1 LLINIK
7 WLFCR
12 ELWEKTMEIKKHYK
26 LYKDGKNWCAMALA
40 VAAVSAGLVLGN
52 TNVKADTP
60 ADNVP
65 VVKTTNPTTGDAN
78 AELASQEKA
87 AQAKDNGN
95 YGYLDAAQV
104 VNNNDLHVS
113 GWQATNQA
121 AGKDNRYL
129 VAYDSTTNTE
139 LGRASVTENVARPD
153 VAKAYPDVV
162 NAKDSGYQATMNN
175 LDWSKVKSV
184 DDQIH
189 IVSRYS
195 DAANGEGNHVDN
207 WSQPINLDKGNY
219 AYLDNFGVKDNQ
231 LQVSGW
237 NATNKALG
245 KANHYVILY
254 DRTAGHE
261 ITRVK
266 VEPAVRPDVAKAYSQ
281 VINAKDS
288 GFNTAFSLAGIDLNH
303 ELQIISRYSDAAN
316 GEGNYV
322 SYWYAP
328 KKFAPAN
335 TSNQGS
341 LDSFNLSNGQLIVSG
356 WHATDYS
363 QVENNHYL
371 ILFDNTNKTQVKSIK
386 VTNVARPDVAKAYPT
401 VATAGQSGFN
411 ANFGT
416 VNLTPGHS
424 YSLVSRYS
432 TLDGGNGD
440 NGQSKT
446 TDYWFNPV
454 TLDQQAS
461 YIDSFTK
468 TDNGYNVKGWMVS
481 DQSINKPNAYLILLN
496 DGSEIDRVHVD
507 LTARPDVAKVYPS
520 IYNSQKSGFD
530 VNFKVDPAKANGT
543 LKVIMRF
550 AGDDAN
556 KDFSDQ
562 YSQDYPTNAGNFD
575 NIHVTA
581 SQVTL
586 SGWHASS
593 QAANKPYEWLIVLD
607 NNGQELYR
615 QEITDK
621 GLGRDDVQNVYPYI
635 EGANKSGFQ
644 VTMNIP
650 TKMQGHLVRF
660 IHRLTDD
667 KNGNG
672 NFIDLSSNPVLVNLQ
687 YNLNENG
694 INRYILNNH
703 INHATITVNHVI
715 PADTTDVYSE
725 TEDGKP
731 NMVVVH
737 ETANPND
744 SIWGEINYEKAHY
757 NNAFVHAFVDGD
769 QIIEIS
775 PTDHEAWGAAYP
787 ANGRAVQFEQV
798 EVYGANNFAREL
810 VNAAYYTAYKMNE
823 YGMVPSLAQA
833 NGTGTLWSHHNVT
846 QYIANGKTDHTDPDG
861 YWANRASRYF
871 GTSYTMKDFFEL
883 VKYEYSHL

>member
-1 LLINIK
+1 
-7 WLFCR
+7 
-12 ELWEKTMEIKKHYK
+12 MEIKKRYK

-60 ADNVP
+60 TDNVP
-65 VVKTTNPTTGDAN
+65 VVKTTKPTTDDAN
-78 AELASQEKA
+78 TELASQEKA

-104 VNNNDLHVS
+104 VNNNDLHIS

-139 LGRASVTENVARPD
+139 LGRTSVTENVARPD

-162 NAKDSGYQATMNN
+162 NAKDSGYQTIMNN
-175 LDWSKVKSV
+175 LDWNKVKSV
-184 DDQIH
+184 DDQIQ

-195 DAANGEGNHVDN
+195 DAANGEGNRVDN

-266 VEPAVRPDVAKAYSQ
+266 VEPTVRPDVAKAYSQ

-288 GFNTAFSLAGIDLNH
+288 GFNTAFSLASIDLNH

-386 VTNVARPDVAKAYPT
+386 VTNVARLDVAKAYPT

-416 VNLTPGHS
+416 VNLISGHS

-446 TDYWFNPV
+446 TDYWFSPV

-461 YIDSFTK
+461 YVDSFTK
-468 TDNGYNVKGWMVS
+468 ADNGYNVKGWMVS

-496 DGSEIDRVHVD
+496 DGQEIARTKVE
-507 LTARPDVAKVYPS
+507 LTDRPDVAKVYPS
-520 IYNSQKSGFD
+520 IYNSQKSGF
-530 VNFKVDPAKANGT
+530 NGEFKVDPAKANGT

-556 KDFSDQ
+556 QNYSDQ

-644 VTMNIP
+644 IVIPTQENMLHKVVKIINRLTDDPAGNGNYIDIVSGPVSILSGAQKEGSKTTTYNDNGQIVAVYNDAEVISQLPELPTGCEITAVTMMLRYAGYDVNKVQLANIMPRSNNGDYGFVGNPFSPSGWWIFP
-650 TKMQGHLVRF
+650 TGIAPVVDRFVGHHEIMTGASMQRIQDKLKQGHLVVAWVANV
-660 IHRLTDD
+660 
-667 KNGNG
+667 NG
-672 NFIDLSSNPVLVNLQ
+672 FV
-687 YNLNENG
+687 
-694 INRYILNNH
+694 
-703 INHATITVNHVI
+703 NHALALTGYD
-715 PADTTDVYSE
+715 ASRLF
-725 TEDGKP
+725 
-731 NMVVVH
+731 
-737 ETANPND
+737 
-744 SIWGEINYEKAHY
+744 Y
-757 NNAFVHAFVDGD
+757 NNPWTGRKESMTYGEFYQHWNADKQRA
-769 QIIEIS
+769 IS
-775 PTDHEAWGAAYP
+775 Y
-787 ANGRAVQFEQV
+787 
-798 EVYGANNFAREL
+798 
-810 VNAAYYTAYKMNE
+810 
-823 YGMVPSLAQA
+823 
-833 NGTGTLWSHHNVT
+833 
-846 QYIANGKTDHTDPDG
+846 
-861 YWANRASRYF
+861 
-871 GTSYTMKDFFEL
+871 
-883 VKYEYSHL
+883 

>member
-1 LLINIK
+1 MLINIK

-12 ELWEKTMEIKKHYK
+12 ELWEITMEIKKHYK

-60 ADNVP
+60 TDNVP

-129 VAYDSTTNTE
+129 VAYDSTTSAE
-139 LGRASVTENVARPD
+139 LGRTSVTENVARPD
-153 VAKAYPDVV
+153 IAKAYPDVV

-231 LQVSGW
+231 LQVTGW

-266 VEPAVRPDVAKAYSQ
+266 VEPTIRLDVAKAYSQ

-328 KKFAPAN
+328 QKFAPAN

-341 LDSFNLSNGQLIVSG
+341 LDSFNLSNGQLTVTG

-386 VTNVARPDVAKAYPT
+386 VTNVARPDVARAYPT

-411 ANFGT
+411 ANFGP
-416 VNLTPGHS
+416 VNLIPGHS

-454 TLDQQAS
+454 TLDQQAT
-461 YIDSFTK
+461 YVDSFTK
-468 TDNGYNVKGWMVS
+468 TDKGYNVKGWMVS

-496 DGSEIDRVHVD
+496 DGQEIARTKVE
-507 LTARPDVAKVYPS
+507 LTDRPDVAKVYPS
-520 IYNSQKSGFD
+520 IYNSQKSGF
-530 VNFKVDPAKANGT
+530 NGEFKVDSAKANGT

-556 KDFSDQ
+556 KNFSDQ

-581 SQVTL
+581 SQVSL
-586 SGWHASS
+586 SGWHAST
-593 QAANKPYEWLIVLD
+593 QAGNKPYEWLIVLD

-621 GLGRDDVQNVYPYI
+621 NISRNDVQNVYPYI

-644 VTMNIP
+644 IVIPTQENMLHKVVKIINRLTDDPAGNGNYIDIVSGPVSILSGAQTEGRKTTTYNDNGQIVAVYNDAEVISQLPELPTGCEITAVTMMLRYAGYDVNKVQLANIMPRSNNGDYGFVGNPFSPSGWWIFP
-650 TKMQGHLVRF
+650 TGIAPVVDRFVGHHEIMTGASMQRIQDKLKQGHLVVAWVANV
-660 IHRLTDD
+660 
-667 KNGNG
+667 NG
-672 NFIDLSSNPVLVNLQ
+672 FV
-687 YNLNENG
+687 
-694 INRYILNNH
+694 
-703 INHATITVNHVI
+703 NHALALTGYD
-715 PADTTDVYSE
+715 A
-725 TEDGKP
+725 GRLF
-731 NMVVVH
+731 
-737 ETANPND
+737 
-744 SIWGEINYEKAHY
+744 Y
-757 NNAFVHAFVDGD
+757 NNPWTGRKESMTYGEFYQHWNADRQRA
-769 QIIEIS
+769 IS
-775 PTDHEAWGAAYP
+775 Y
-787 ANGRAVQFEQV
+787 
-798 EVYGANNFAREL
+798 
-810 VNAAYYTAYKMNE
+810 
-823 YGMVPSLAQA
+823 
-833 NGTGTLWSHHNVT
+833 
-846 QYIANGKTDHTDPDG
+846 
-861 YWANRASRYF
+861 
-871 GTSYTMKDFFEL
+871 
-883 VKYEYSHL
+883 

>member
-1 LLINIK
+1 
-7 WLFCR
+7 
-12 ELWEKTMEIKKHYK
+12 MEIKKHYK

-52 TNVKADTP
+52 MNVKADTP
-60 ADNVP
+60 TDNVP
-65 VVKTTNPTTGDAN
+65 VVKTTNPTIGDAN
-78 AELASQEKA
+78 AELVSQEKA

-95 YGYLDAAQV
+95 YGYLDSAQV
-104 VNNNDLHVS
+104 VNNNDLRVS

-139 LGRASVTENVARPD
+139 LGRTSVTENVARPD

-266 VEPAVRPDVAKAYSQ
+266 VEPTVRPDVAKAYSQ

-335 TSNQGS
+335 TSNQGN

-446 TDYWFNPV
+446 TDYWFNPL
-454 TLDQQAS
+454 TLDQQAT
-461 YIDSFTK
+461 YVDSFTK

-496 DGSEIDRVHVD
+496 DGQEIARTKVE
-507 LTARPDVAKVYPS
+507 LTDRPDVAKVCPS
-520 IYNSQKSGFD
+520 IYNSQKSGF
-530 VNFKVDPAKANGT
+530 NGEFKVDPAKANGT

-550 AGDDAN
+550 AGNDAN

-621 GLGRDDVQNVYPYI
+621 GLGRNDVQNVYPYI

-660 IHRLTDD
+660 VHRLTDD
-667 KNGNG
+667 KDGNG
-672 NFIDLSSNPVLVNLQ
+672 NFIDLSSNPVLVNLE
-687 YNLNENG
+687 YNLNANG

-715 PADTTDVYSE
+715 PSDTTDVYSE

-861 YWANRASRYF
+861 YWTNRASRYF

>member
-1 LLINIK
+1 
-7 WLFCR
+7 
-12 ELWEKTMEIKKHYK
+12 MEIKKHYK

-52 TNVKADTP
+52 MNVKADTP
-60 ADNVP
+60 TDNVP
-65 VVKTTNPTTGDAN
+65 VVKTTNPTIGDAN
-78 AELASQEKA
+78 AELVSQEKA

-95 YGYLDAAQV
+95 YGYLDSAQV

-139 LGRASVTENVARPD
+139 LGRTSVTESVARPD

-195 DAANGEGNHVDN
+195 DAANGEGNRVDN

-254 DRTAGHE
+254 DHTAGHE

-266 VEPAVRPDVAKAYSQ
+266 VEPTVRPDVAKAYSQ

-316 GEGNYV
+316 GDGNYV
-322 SYWYAP
+322 SYWYTP
-328 KKFAPAN
+328 QKFAPAN

-416 VNLTPGHS
+416 VNLISGHS

-461 YIDSFTK
+461 YVDSFTK
-468 TDNGYNVKGWMVS
+468 TDKGYNVKGWMVS

-496 DGSEIDRVHVD
+496 DGQEIARTKVE
-507 LTARPDVAKVYPS
+507 LTDRPDVAKVYPS
-520 IYNSQKSGFD
+520 IYNSQKSGF
-530 VNFKVDPAKANGT
+530 NGEFKVDPTKANGT
-543 LKVIMRF
+543 LKVIMQF

-556 KDFSDQ
+556 QNYSDQ

-593 QAANKPYEWLIVLD
+593 QTANKPYEWLIVLD

-621 GLGRDDVQNVYPYI
+621 GLGRNDVQNVYPYI

-644 VTMNIP
+644 IVIPTQENMLHKVVKIINRLTDDPAGNGNYIDIVSGPVSILSGAQTEGRKTTTYNDNGQIVAVYNDAEVISQLPELPTGCEITAVTMMLRYAGYDVNKVQLANIMPRSNNGDYGFVGNPFSPSGWWIFP
-650 TKMQGHLVRF
+650 TGIAPVVNRFVGHHEIMTGASMQRIQDKLKQGHLVVAWVANV
-660 IHRLTDD
+660 
-667 KNGNG
+667 NG
-672 NFIDLSSNPVLVNLQ
+672 FV
-687 YNLNENG
+687 
-694 INRYILNNH
+694 
-703 INHATITVNHVI
+703 NHALALTGYD
-715 PADTTDVYSE
+715 ASRLF
-725 TEDGKP
+725 
-731 NMVVVH
+731 
-737 ETANPND
+737 
-744 SIWGEINYEKAHY
+744 Y
-757 NNAFVHAFVDGD
+757 NNPWTGRKESMTYGEFYQHWNADKQRA
-769 QIIEIS
+769 IS
-775 PTDHEAWGAAYP
+775 Y
-787 ANGRAVQFEQV
+787 
-798 EVYGANNFAREL
+798 
-810 VNAAYYTAYKMNE
+810 
-823 YGMVPSLAQA
+823 
-833 NGTGTLWSHHNVT
+833 
-846 QYIANGKTDHTDPDG
+846 
-861 YWANRASRYF
+861 
-871 GTSYTMKDFFEL
+871 
-883 VKYEYSHL
+883 

>member
-1 LLINIK
+1 MLINIK

-12 ELWEKTMEIKKHYK
+12 ELWEITMEIKKHYK

-60 ADNVP
+60 TDNVP
-65 VVKTTNPTTGDAN
+65 VVKTTKPTTDDAN
-78 AELASQEKA
+78 TELASQEKA

-104 VNNNDLHVS
+104 VNNNDLHIS

-139 LGRASVTENVARPD
+139 LGRTSVTENVARPD

-162 NAKDSGYQATMNN
+162 NAKDSGYQTIMNN
-175 LDWSKVKSV
+175 LDWNKVKSV
-184 DDQIH
+184 DDQIQ

-195 DAANGEGNHVDN
+195 DAANGEGNRVDN

-266 VEPAVRPDVAKAYSQ
+266 VEPTVRPDVAKAYSQ

-288 GFNTAFSLAGIDLNH
+288 GFNTAFSLASIDLNH

-386 VTNVARPDVAKAYPT
+386 VTNVARLDVAKAYPT

-416 VNLTPGHS
+416 VNLISGHS
-424 YSLVSRYS
+424 YSLGSRYS

-446 TDYWFNPV
+446 TDYWFSPV

-461 YIDSFTK
+461 YVDSFTK
-468 TDNGYNVKGWMVS
+468 ADNGYNVKGWMVS

-496 DGSEIDRVHVD
+496 DGQEIARTKVE
-507 LTARPDVAKVYPS
+507 LTDRPDVAKVYPS
-520 IYNSQKSGFD
+520 IYNSQKSGF
-530 VNFKVDPAKANGT
+530 NGEFKVDPAKANGT

-556 KDFSDQ
+556 QNYSDQ

-644 VTMNIP
+644 IVIPTQENMLHKVVKIINRLTDDPAGNGNYIDIVSGPVSILSGAQTEGRKTTTYNDNGQIVAVYNDAEVISQLPELPTGCEITAVTMMLRYAGYDVNKVQLANIMPRSNNGDYGFVGNPFSPSGWWIFP
-650 TKMQGHLVRF
+650 TGIAPVVDRFVGHHEIMTGASMQRIQDKLKQGHLVVAWVANV
-660 IHRLTDD
+660 
-667 KNGNG
+667 NG
-672 NFIDLSSNPVLVNLQ
+672 FV
-687 YNLNENG
+687 
-694 INRYILNNH
+694 
-703 INHATITVNHVI
+703 NHALALTGYD
-715 PADTTDVYSE
+715 ASRLF
-725 TEDGKP
+725 
-731 NMVVVH
+731 
-737 ETANPND
+737 
-744 SIWGEINYEKAHY
+744 Y
-757 NNAFVHAFVDGD
+757 NNPWTGRKESMTYGEFYQHWNADKQRA
-769 QIIEIS
+769 IS
-775 PTDHEAWGAAYP
+775 Y
-787 ANGRAVQFEQV
+787 
-798 EVYGANNFAREL
+798 
-810 VNAAYYTAYKMNE
+810 
-823 YGMVPSLAQA
+823 
-833 NGTGTLWSHHNVT
+833 
-846 QYIANGKTDHTDPDG
+846 
-861 YWANRASRYF
+861 
-871 GTSYTMKDFFEL
+871 
-883 VKYEYSHL
+883 

>member
-1 LLINIK
+1 
-7 WLFCR
+7 
-12 ELWEKTMEIKKHYK
+12 MEIKKHYK

-40 VAAVSAGLVLGN
+40 VTAVSVGLVLGN

-60 ADNVP
+60 TANVP

-104 VNNNDLHVS
+104 VNNNDLNVS
-113 GWQATNQA
+113 GWHATNQA

-139 LGRASVTENVARPD
+139 LGRTQVTENVARPD

-195 DAANGEGNHVDN
+195 DAANGEGNRVDN

-266 VEPAVRPDVAKAYSQ
+266 VEPTVRLDVAKACSQ

-322 SYWYAP
+322 SYWYTP

-461 YIDSFTK
+461 YVDSFTK
-468 TDNGYNVKGWMVS
+468 TAKGYNVKGWMVS

-496 DGSEIDRVHVD
+496 DGQEIARTKVE
-507 LTARPDVAKVYPS
+507 LTDRPDVAKVYPS
-520 IYNSQKSGFD
+520 IYNSQKSGF
-530 VNFKVDPAKANGT
+530 NGEFMVDPAKANGT

-562 YSQDYPTNAGNFD
+562 YSQDYPTNTGNFD

-593 QAANKPYEWLIVLD
+593 QTANKPYEWLIVLD

-621 GLGRDDVQNVYPYI
+621 GLGRNDVQNVYPYI

-644 VTMNIP
+644 IMIPTQENMLHKVVKIINRLTDDPAGNGNYIDIVSGPVSILSGAQTEGCKTTTYNDNGQIVAVYNDAEVISQLPELPTGCEITAVTMMLRYAGYDVNKVQLANIMPRSNNGDYGFVGNPFSPSGWWIFP
-650 TKMQGHLVRF
+650 TGIAPVVDRFVGHHEIMTGASMQRIQDKLKQGHLVVAWVANV
-660 IHRLTDD
+660 
-667 KNGNG
+667 NG
-672 NFIDLSSNPVLVNLQ
+672 FV
-687 YNLNENG
+687 
-694 INRYILNNH
+694 
-703 INHATITVNHVI
+703 NHALALTGYD
-715 PADTTDVYSE
+715 ASRLF
-725 TEDGKP
+725 
-731 NMVVVH
+731 
-737 ETANPND
+737 
-744 SIWGEINYEKAHY
+744 Y
-757 NNAFVHAFVDGD
+757 NNPWTGRKESMTYGEFYQHWNADKQRA
-769 QIIEIS
+769 IS
-775 PTDHEAWGAAYP
+775 Y
-787 ANGRAVQFEQV
+787 
-798 EVYGANNFAREL
+798 
-810 VNAAYYTAYKMNE
+810 
-823 YGMVPSLAQA
+823 
-833 NGTGTLWSHHNVT
+833 
-846 QYIANGKTDHTDPDG
+846 
-861 YWANRASRYF
+861 
-871 GTSYTMKDFFEL
+871 
-883 VKYEYSHL
+883 

>member
-1 LLINIK
+1 
-7 WLFCR
+7 
-12 ELWEKTMEIKKHYK
+12 MEIKKHYK

-95 YGYLDAAQV
+95 YGYLDSAQV

-139 LGRASVTENVARPD
+139 LGRTSVTENVARPD

-266 VEPAVRPDVAKAYSQ
+266 VEPTVRPDVAKAYSQ

-335 TSNQGS
+335 TSNQGN

-401 VATAGQSGFN
+401 VVTAGQSGFN

-461 YIDSFTK
+461 YVDSFTK
-468 TDNGYNVKGWMVS
+468 TDKGYNVKGWMVS

-496 DGSEIDRVHVD
+496 DGQEIARTKVE
-507 LTARPDVAKVYPS
+507 LTDRPDVAKVYPS
-520 IYNSQKSGFD
+520 IYNSQKSGF
-530 VNFKVDPAKANGT
+530 NGEFKVDPAKANGT

-586 SGWHASS
+586 SGWDASS

-621 GLGRDDVQNVYPYI
+621 GLGRNDVQNVYPYI

-644 VTMNIP
+644 IVIPTQENMLHKVVKIINRLTDDPAGNGNYIDIVSGPVSILSGAQTEGRKTTTYNDNGQIVAVYNDAEVISQLPELPTGCEITAVTMMLRYAGYDVNKVQLANIMPRSNNGDYGFVGNPFSPSGWWIFP
-650 TKMQGHLVRF
+650 TGIAPVVDRFVGHHEIMTGASMQRIQDKLKQGHLVVAWVANV
-660 IHRLTDD
+660 
-667 KNGNG
+667 NG
-672 NFIDLSSNPVLVNLQ
+672 FV
-687 YNLNENG
+687 
-694 INRYILNNH
+694 
-703 INHATITVNHVI
+703 NHALALTGYD
-715 PADTTDVYSE
+715 ASRLF
-725 TEDGKP
+725 
-731 NMVVVH
+731 
-737 ETANPND
+737 
-744 SIWGEINYEKAHY
+744 Y
-757 NNAFVHAFVDGD
+757 NNPWTGRKESMTYGEFYQHWNADKQRA
-769 QIIEIS
+769 IS
-775 PTDHEAWGAAYP
+775 Y
-787 ANGRAVQFEQV
+787 
-798 EVYGANNFAREL
+798 
-810 VNAAYYTAYKMNE
+810 
-823 YGMVPSLAQA
+823 
-833 NGTGTLWSHHNVT
+833 
-846 QYIANGKTDHTDPDG
+846 
-861 YWANRASRYF
+861 
-871 GTSYTMKDFFEL
+871 
-883 VKYEYSHL
+883 

>member
-1 LLINIK
+1 
-7 WLFCR
+7 
-12 ELWEKTMEIKKHYK
+12 MEIKKHYK

-52 TNVKADTP
+52 TNVKADTL

-78 AELASQEKA
+78 AELASQEKT

-129 VAYDSTTNTE
+129 VAYDSTTSAE
-139 LGRASVTENVARPD
+139 LGRTSVTENVARPD

-266 VEPAVRPDVAKAYSQ
+266 VEPTVRPDVAKAYSQ

-328 KKFAPAN
+328 QKFAPAN

-341 LDSFNLSNGQLIVSG
+341 LDSFNLSNGQLTVTG

-411 ANFGT
+411 ANFGP

-454 TLDQQAS
+454 TLDQQAT
-461 YIDSFTK
+461 YVDSFTK
-468 TDNGYNVKGWMVS
+468 TDKGYNVKGWMVS

-496 DGSEIDRVHVD
+496 DGQEIARTKVE
-507 LTARPDVAKVYPS
+507 LTDRPDVAKVYPS
-520 IYNSQKSGFD
+520 IYNSQKSGF
-530 VNFKVDPAKANGT
+530 NGEFKVDSAKANGT

-556 KDFSDQ
+556 KNFSDQ

-581 SQVTL
+581 SQVSL
-586 SGWHASS
+586 SGWHAST
-593 QAANKPYEWLIVLD
+593 QAGNKPYEWLIVLD

-621 GLGRDDVQNVYPYI
+621 NISRNDVQNVYPYI

-644 VTMNIP
+644 IVIPTQENMLHKVVKIINRLTDDPAGNGNYIDIVSGPVSILSGAQTEGRKTTTYNDNGQIVAVYNDAEVISQLPELPTGCEITAVTMMLRYAGYDVNKVQLANIMPRSNNGDYGFVGNPFSPSGWWIFP
-650 TKMQGHLVRF
+650 TGIAPVVDRFVGHHEIMTGASMQRIQDKLKQGHLVVAWVANV
-660 IHRLTDD
+660 
-667 KNGNG
+667 NG
-672 NFIDLSSNPVLVNLQ
+672 FV
-687 YNLNENG
+687 
-694 INRYILNNH
+694 
-703 INHATITVNHVI
+703 NHALALTGYD
-715 PADTTDVYSE
+715 A
-725 TEDGKP
+725 GRLF
-731 NMVVVH
+731 
-737 ETANPND
+737 
-744 SIWGEINYEKAHY
+744 Y
-757 NNAFVHAFVDGD
+757 NNPWTGRKESMTYGEFYQHWNADRQRA
-769 QIIEIS
+769 IS
-775 PTDHEAWGAAYP
+775 Y
-787 ANGRAVQFEQV
+787 
-798 EVYGANNFAREL
+798 
-810 VNAAYYTAYKMNE
+810 
-823 YGMVPSLAQA
+823 
-833 NGTGTLWSHHNVT
+833 
-846 QYIANGKTDHTDPDG
+846 
-861 YWANRASRYF
+861 
-871 GTSYTMKDFFEL
+871 
-883 VKYEYSHL
+883 

>member
-1 LLINIK
+1 
-7 WLFCR
+7 
-12 ELWEKTMEIKKHYK
+12 MEIKKHYK

-52 TNVKADTP
+52 TNVKADTL

-78 AELASQEKA
+78 AELASQEKT

-129 VAYDSTTNTE
+129 VAYDSTTSAE
-139 LGRASVTENVARPD
+139 LGRTSVTENVARPD

-231 LQVSGW
+231 LQVTGW

-266 VEPAVRPDVAKAYSQ
+266 VEPTVRPDVAKAYSQ

-328 KKFAPAN
+328 QKFAPAN

-341 LDSFNLSNGQLIVSG
+341 LDSFNLSNSQLTVTG

-386 VTNVARPDVAKAYPT
+386 VTNVARPDVARAYPT

-411 ANFGT
+411 ANFGP
-416 VNLTPGHS
+416 VNLIPGHS

-454 TLDQQAS
+454 TLDQQAT
-461 YIDSFTK
+461 YVDSFTK
-468 TDNGYNVKGWMVS
+468 TDKGYNVKGWMVS

-496 DGSEIDRVHVD
+496 DGQEIARTKVE
-507 LTARPDVAKVYPS
+507 LTDRPDVAKVYPS
-520 IYNSQKSGFD
+520 IYNSQKSGF
-530 VNFKVDPAKANGT
+530 NGEFKVDSAKANGT

-556 KDFSDQ
+556 KNFSDQ

-581 SQVTL
+581 SQVSL
-586 SGWHASS
+586 SGWHAST
-593 QAANKPYEWLIVLD
+593 QAGNKPYEWLIVLD

-621 GLGRDDVQNVYPYI
+621 NISRNDVQNVYPYI

-644 VTMNIP
+644 IVIPTQENMLHKVVKIINRLTDDPAGNGNYIDIVSGPVSILSGAQTEGRKTTTYNDNGQIVAVYNDAEVISQLPELPTGCEITAVTMMLRYAGYDVNKVQLANIMPRSNNGDYGFVGNPFSPSGWWIFP
-650 TKMQGHLVRF
+650 TGIAPVVDRFVGHHEIMTGASMQRIQDKLKQGHLVVAWVANV
-660 IHRLTDD
+660 
-667 KNGNG
+667 NG
-672 NFIDLSSNPVLVNLQ
+672 FV
-687 YNLNENG
+687 
-694 INRYILNNH
+694 
-703 INHATITVNHVI
+703 NHALALTGYD
-715 PADTTDVYSE
+715 A
-725 TEDGKP
+725 GRLF
-731 NMVVVH
+731 
-737 ETANPND
+737 
-744 SIWGEINYEKAHY
+744 Y
-757 NNAFVHAFVDGD
+757 NNPWTGRKESMTYGEFYQHWNADRQRA
-769 QIIEIS
+769 IS
-775 PTDHEAWGAAYP
+775 Y
-787 ANGRAVQFEQV
+787 
-798 EVYGANNFAREL
+798 
-810 VNAAYYTAYKMNE
+810 
-823 YGMVPSLAQA
+823 
-833 NGTGTLWSHHNVT
+833 
-846 QYIANGKTDHTDPDG
+846 
-861 YWANRASRYF
+861 
-871 GTSYTMKDFFEL
+871 
-883 VKYEYSHL
+883 

>member
-1 LLINIK
+1 
-7 WLFCR
+7 
-12 ELWEKTMEIKKHYK
+12 MEIKKHYK

-60 ADNVP
+60 TDNVP

-104 VNNNDLHVS
+104 VSNNDLHVS

-139 LGRASVTENVARPD
+139 LGRTSVTENVARPD

-266 VEPAVRPDVAKAYSQ
+266 VEPTVRPDVAKAYSQ

-335 TSNQGS
+335 TSNQGN

-411 ANFGT
+411 ANFGP

-440 NGQSKT
+440 NGQSKI

-461 YIDSFTK
+461 YVDSFTK

-496 DGSEIDRVHVD
+496 DGQEIARTKVE
-507 LTARPDVAKVYPS
+507 LTDRPDVAKVYPS
-520 IYNSQKSGFD
+520 IYNSQKSGF
-530 VNFKVDPAKANGT
+530 NGEFKVDPTKVNGT

-556 KDFSDQ
+556 KNFSDQ

-581 SQVTL
+581 SQVSL
-586 SGWHASS
+586 SGWHAST
-593 QAANKPYEWLIVLD
+593 QAGNKPYEWLIVLD

-621 GLGRDDVQNVYPYI
+621 GLGRNDVQNVYPYI

-644 VTMNIP
+644 IVIPTQENMLHKVVKIINRLTDDSAGNGNYIDIVSGPVSILSGAQTEGRKTTTYNDNGQIVAVYNDAEVISQLPELPTGCEITAVTMMLRYAGYDVNKVQLANIMPRSNNGDYGFVGNPFSPSGWWIFP
-650 TKMQGHLVRF
+650 TGIAPVVDRFVGHHEIMTGASMQRIQDKLKQGHLVVAWVANV
-660 IHRLTDD
+660 
-667 KNGNG
+667 NG
-672 NFIDLSSNPVLVNLQ
+672 FV
-687 YNLNENG
+687 
-694 INRYILNNH
+694 
-703 INHATITVNHVI
+703 NHALALTGYD
-715 PADTTDVYSE
+715 A
-725 TEDGKP
+725 GRLF
-731 NMVVVH
+731 
-737 ETANPND
+737 
-744 SIWGEINYEKAHY
+744 Y
-757 NNAFVHAFVDGD
+757 NNPWTGRKESMTYGEFYQHWNADRQRA
-769 QIIEIS
+769 IS
-775 PTDHEAWGAAYP
+775 Y
-787 ANGRAVQFEQV
+787 
-798 EVYGANNFAREL
+798 
-810 VNAAYYTAYKMNE
+810 
-823 YGMVPSLAQA
+823 
-833 NGTGTLWSHHNVT
+833 
-846 QYIANGKTDHTDPDG
+846 
-861 YWANRASRYF
+861 
-871 GTSYTMKDFFEL
+871 
-883 VKYEYSHL
+883 

>member
-1 LLINIK
+1 
-7 WLFCR
+7 
-12 ELWEKTMEIKKHYK
+12 MEIKKHYK

-139 LGRASVTENVARPD
+139 LGRTSITENVARPD

-207 WSQPINLDKGNY
+207 WSQPITLDKGNY

-266 VEPAVRPDVAKAYSQ
+266 VEPTVRPDVAKAYSQ

-328 KKFAPAN
+328 QKFAPAN

-416 VNLTPGHS
+416 VDLTPGHS

-461 YIDSFTK
+461 YVDSFTK

-496 DGSEIDRVHVD
+496 DGQKIARTKVE
-507 LTARPDVAKVYPS
+507 LTDRPDVAKVYPS
-520 IYNSQKSGFD
+520 IYNSQKSGF
-530 VNFKVDPAKANGT
+530 NGEFKVDPAKANGT

-556 KDFSDQ
+556 HNYSDQ

-575 NIHVTA
+575 NVHVTA

-621 GLGRDDVQNVYPYI
+621 GLGRSDVQNVYPYI

-644 VTMNIP
+644 IVIPTQENMLHKVVKIINRLTDDSAGDGNYIDIVSGPVSILSGAQTEGRKTTTYNDNGQIVAVYNDAEVISQLPELPTGCEITAVTMMLRYAGYDVNKVQLANIMPRSNNGDYGFVGNPFSPSGWWIFP
-650 TKMQGHLVRF
+650 TGIAPVVDRFVGHHEIMTGASMQRIQDKLKQGHLVVAWVANV
-660 IHRLTDD
+660 
-667 KNGNG
+667 NG
-672 NFIDLSSNPVLVNLQ
+672 FV
-687 YNLNENG
+687 
-694 INRYILNNH
+694 
-703 INHATITVNHVI
+703 NHALALTGYD
-715 PADTTDVYSE
+715 ASRLF
-725 TEDGKP
+725 
-731 NMVVVH
+731 
-737 ETANPND
+737 
-744 SIWGEINYEKAHY
+744 Y
-757 NNAFVHAFVDGD
+757 NNPWTGRKESMTYGEFYQHWNADKQRA
-769 QIIEIS
+769 IS
-775 PTDHEAWGAAYP
+775 Y
-787 ANGRAVQFEQV
+787 
-798 EVYGANNFAREL
+798 
-810 VNAAYYTAYKMNE
+810 
-823 YGMVPSLAQA
+823 
-833 NGTGTLWSHHNVT
+833 
-846 QYIANGKTDHTDPDG
+846 
-861 YWANRASRYF
+861 
-871 GTSYTMKDFFEL
+871 
-883 VKYEYSHL
+883 

>member
-1 LLINIK
+1 
-7 WLFCR
+7 
-12 ELWEKTMEIKKHYK
+12 MEIKKHYK

-60 ADNVP
+60 TDNVP

-95 YGYLDAAQV
+95 YGYLDSAQV

-139 LGRASVTENVARPD
+139 LGRTSVTESVARPD

-195 DAANGEGNHVDN
+195 DAANGEGNRVDN

-254 DRTAGHE
+254 DHTAGHE

-266 VEPAVRPDVAKAYSQ
+266 VEPTVRPDVAKAYSQ

-416 VNLTPGHS
+416 VNLISGHS

-461 YIDSFTK
+461 YVDSFTK
-468 TDNGYNVKGWMVS
+468 TDKGYNVKGWMVS

-496 DGSEIDRVHVD
+496 DGQEIARTKVE
-507 LTARPDVAKVYPS
+507 LTDRPDVAKVYPS
-520 IYNSQKSGFD
+520 IYNSQKSGF
-530 VNFKVDPAKANGT
+530 NGEFKVDPTKANGN
-543 LKVIMRF
+543 LKVIMQF

-562 YSQDYPTNAGNFD
+562 YSQNYPTNAGNFD

-581 SQVTL
+581 SQVNL
-586 SGWHASS
+586 SGWHAST
-593 QAANKPYEWLIVLD
+593 QAGNKPYEWLIVLD

-621 GLGRDDVQNVYPYI
+621 GLGRNDVQNVYPYI

-660 IHRLTDD
+660 VHRLTDD
-667 KNGNG
+667 KDGNG
-672 NFIDLSSNPVLVNLQ
+672 NFIDLSSNPVLVNLE
-687 YNLNENG
+687 YNLNANG

-715 PADTTDVYSE
+715 PSDTTDVYSE

-775 PTDHEAWGAAYP
+775 PTDHEAWSAAYP

-823 YGMVPSLAQA
+823 YGMVPSLAQV

>member
-1 LLINIK
+1 
-7 WLFCR
+7 
-12 ELWEKTMEIKKHYK
+12 MEIKKHYK

-60 ADNVP
+60 TDNVP

-139 LGRASVTENVARPD
+139 LGRTSITENVARPD

-207 WSQPINLDKGNY
+207 WSQPITLDKGNY

-254 DRTAGHE
+254 DRTTGHE

-266 VEPAVRPDVAKAYSQ
+266 VEPTVRPDVAKAYSQ

-328 KKFAPAN
+328 QKFAPAN

-341 LDSFNLSNGQLIVSG
+341 LDSFNLSNSQLIVSG

-411 ANFGT
+411 ANFGP
-416 VNLTPGHS
+416 VKLTPGHS

-461 YIDSFTK
+461 YVDSFTK

-496 DGSEIDRVHVD
+496 DGQKIARTKVE
-507 LTARPDVAKVYPS
+507 LTDRPDVAKVYPS
-520 IYNSQKSGFD
+520 IYNSQKSGF
-530 VNFKVDPAKANGT
+530 NGEFKVDPAKANGT

-581 SQVTL
+581 SQVSL
-586 SGWHASS
+586 SGWHAST
-593 QAANKPYEWLIVLD
+593 QAGNKPYEWLIVLD

-621 GLGRDDVQNVYPYI
+621 GLGRNDVQNVYPYI

-644 VTMNIP
+644 IMIP
-650 TKMQGHLVRF
+650 TQENMLHKVVK
-660 IHRLTDD
+660 IINRLTDD
-667 KNGNG
+667 LAGNG
-672 NFIDLSSNPVLVNLQ
+672 NYIDIVSGPVSILSGAQTEGRKTTTYNDNGQIVAVYNDAEVISQLPELPTGCEITAVTMMLRYAGYDVNKVQLANIMPRSNNGDYGFVGNPFSPSGWWIFPTGIAPVVDRFVGHHEIMTGASMQRIQDKLKQEHLVVAWVANV
-687 YNLNENG
+687 NG
-694 INRYILNNH
+694 FV
-703 INHATITVNHVI
+703 NHALALTGY
-715 PADTTDVYSE
+715 DVGRLFYNNPWTGRKESMTYSE
-725 TEDGKP
+725 FYQ
-731 NMVVVH
+731 H
-737 ETANPND
+737 
-744 SIWGEINYEKAHY
+744 W
-757 NNAFVHAFVDGD
+757 NADRQRA
-769 QIIEIS
+769 IS
-775 PTDHEAWGAAYP
+775 Y
-787 ANGRAVQFEQV
+787 
-798 EVYGANNFAREL
+798 
-810 VNAAYYTAYKMNE
+810 
-823 YGMVPSLAQA
+823 
-833 NGTGTLWSHHNVT
+833 
-846 QYIANGKTDHTDPDG
+846 
-861 YWANRASRYF
+861 
-871 GTSYTMKDFFEL
+871 
-883 VKYEYSHL
+883 

>member
-1 LLINIK
+1 
-7 WLFCR
+7 
-12 ELWEKTMEIKKHYK
+12 MEIKKHYK

-52 TNVKADTP
+52 TNVKADTS

-95 YGYLDAAQV
+95 YGYLDVAQV

-129 VAYDSTTNTE
+129 VAYNSTTNTE
-139 LGRASVTENVARPD
+139 LGRTSVTENVARPD

-245 KANHYVILY
+245 KADHYVILY

-266 VEPAVRPDVAKAYSQ
+266 VEPVVRPDVAKAYSQ

-335 TSNQGS
+335 TSNQGN

-371 ILFDNTNKTQVKSIK
+371 ILFDNTNKMQVKSIK

-416 VNLTPGHS
+416 VDLTPGHS

-461 YIDSFTK
+461 YVDSFTK

-496 DGSEIDRVHVD
+496 DGQEIARTKVE
-507 LTARPDVAKVYPS
+507 LTDRPDVAKVYPS
-520 IYNSQKSGFD
+520 IYNSQKSGF
-530 VNFKVDPAKANGT
+530 NGEFMVDPAKANGT

-556 KDFSDQ
+556 KNFSDQ

-575 NIHVTA
+575 NVHVTA

-621 GLGRDDVQNVYPYI
+621 GLGRNDVQNVYPYI

-644 VTMNIP
+644 IVIPTQENMLHKVVKIINRLTDDPAGNGNYIDIVSGPVSILSGAQTEGRKTTTYNDNGQIVAVYNDAEVISQLPELPTGCEITAVTMMLRYAGYDVNKVQLANIMPRSNNGDNGFVGNPFSPSGWWIFP
-650 TKMQGHLVRF
+650 TGIAPVVDRFVGHHEIMTGASMQRIQDKLKQGHLVVAWVANV
-660 IHRLTDD
+660 
-667 KNGNG
+667 NG
-672 NFIDLSSNPVLVNLQ
+672 FV
-687 YNLNENG
+687 
-694 INRYILNNH
+694 
-703 INHATITVNHVI
+703 NHALALTGYD
-715 PADTTDVYSE
+715 ASRLF
-725 TEDGKP
+725 
-731 NMVVVH
+731 
-737 ETANPND
+737 
-744 SIWGEINYEKAHY
+744 Y
-757 NNAFVHAFVDGD
+757 NNPWTGRKESMTYGEFYQHWNADRQRA
-769 QIIEIS
+769 IS
-775 PTDHEAWGAAYP
+775 Y
-787 ANGRAVQFEQV
+787 
-798 EVYGANNFAREL
+798 
-810 VNAAYYTAYKMNE
+810 
-823 YGMVPSLAQA
+823 
-833 NGTGTLWSHHNVT
+833 
-846 QYIANGKTDHTDPDG
+846 
-861 YWANRASRYF
+861 
-871 GTSYTMKDFFEL
+871 
-883 VKYEYSHL
+883 

>member
-1 LLINIK
+1 
-7 WLFCR
+7 
-12 ELWEKTMEIKKHYK
+12 MEIKKHYK

-60 ADNVP
+60 TDNVP

-95 YGYLDAAQV
+95 YGYLDSAQV

-139 LGRASVTENVARPD
+139 LGRTSVTESVARPD
-153 VAKAYPDVV
+153 VAKAYSDVV

-254 DRTAGHE
+254 DHTAGHE

-266 VEPAVRPDVAKAYSQ
+266 VEPTVRPDVAKAYSQ

-316 GEGNYV
+316 GDGNYV

-416 VNLTPGHS
+416 VNLISGHS

-461 YIDSFTK
+461 YVDSFTK
-468 TDNGYNVKGWMVS
+468 TDKGYNVKGWMVS

-496 DGSEIDRVHVD
+496 DGQEIARTKVE
-507 LTARPDVAKVYPS
+507 LTDRPDVAKVYPS
-520 IYNSQKSGFD
+520 IYNSQKSGF
-530 VNFKVDPAKANGT
+530 NGEFKVDPTKANGT

-556 KDFSDQ
+556 QNYSDQ

-593 QAANKPYEWLIVLD
+593 QTANKPYEWLIVLD

-621 GLGRDDVQNVYPYI
+621 GLGRNDVQNVYPYI

-644 VTMNIP
+644 IVIPTQENMLHKVVKIINRLTDDPAGNGNYIDIVSGPVSILSGAQTEGRKTTTYNDNGQIVAVYNDAEVISQLPELPTGCEITAVTMMLRYAGYDVNKVQLANIMPRSNNGDYGFVGNPFSPSGWWIFP
-650 TKMQGHLVRF
+650 TGIAPVVDRFVGHHEIMTGASMQRIQDKLKQGHLVVAWVANV
-660 IHRLTDD
+660 
-667 KNGNG
+667 NG
-672 NFIDLSSNPVLVNLQ
+672 FV
-687 YNLNENG
+687 
-694 INRYILNNH
+694 
-703 INHATITVNHVI
+703 NHALALTGYD
-715 PADTTDVYSE
+715 ASRLF
-725 TEDGKP
+725 
-731 NMVVVH
+731 
-737 ETANPND
+737 
-744 SIWGEINYEKAHY
+744 Y
-757 NNAFVHAFVDGD
+757 NNPWTGRKESMTYGEFYQHWNADKQRA
-769 QIIEIS
+769 IS
-775 PTDHEAWGAAYP
+775 Y
-787 ANGRAVQFEQV
+787 
-798 EVYGANNFAREL
+798 
-810 VNAAYYTAYKMNE
+810 
-823 YGMVPSLAQA
+823 
-833 NGTGTLWSHHNVT
+833 
-846 QYIANGKTDHTDPDG
+846 
-861 YWANRASRYF
+861 
-871 GTSYTMKDFFEL
+871 
-883 VKYEYSHL
+883 

>member
-1 LLINIK
+1 
-7 WLFCR
+7 
-12 ELWEKTMEIKKHYK
+12 MEIKKHYK

-52 TNVKADTP
+52 TNVKADTS

-65 VVKTTNPTTGDAN
+65 VVKTTNPTTGDVN

-95 YGYLDAAQV
+95 YGYLDVAQV

-139 LGRASVTENVARPD
+139 LGRTSVTENVARPD

-162 NAKDSGYQATMNN
+162 NAKDSGYQTIMNN
-175 LDWSKVKSV
+175 LDWNKVKSV
-184 DDQIH
+184 DDQIQ

-195 DAANGEGNHVDN
+195 DAANGEGNRVDN

-266 VEPAVRPDVAKAYSQ
+266 VEPTVRPDVAKAYSQ

-386 VTNVARPDVAKAYPT
+386 VTNVARLDVAKAYPT

-416 VNLTPGHS
+416 VNLISGHS

-446 TDYWFNPV
+446 TDYWFSPV

-461 YIDSFTK
+461 YVDSFTK
-468 TDNGYNVKGWMVS
+468 ADNGYNVKGWMVS

-496 DGSEIDRVHVD
+496 DGQEIARTKVE
-507 LTARPDVAKVYPS
+507 LTDRPDVAKVYPS
-520 IYNSQKSGFD
+520 IYNSQKSGF
-530 VNFKVDPAKANGT
+530 NGEFKVDPAKANGT

-556 KDFSDQ
+556 QNYSDQ

-644 VTMNIP
+644 IVIPTQENMLHKVVKIINRLTDDPAGNGNYIDIVSGPVSILSGAQTEGRKTTTYNDNGQIVAVYNDAEVISQLPELPTGCEITAVTMMLRYAGYDVNKVQLANIMPRSNNGDYGFVGNPFSPSGWWIFP
-650 TKMQGHLVRF
+650 TGIAPVVDRFVGHHEIMTGASMQRIQDKLKQGHLVVAWVANV
-660 IHRLTDD
+660 
-667 KNGNG
+667 NG
-672 NFIDLSSNPVLVNLQ
+672 FV
-687 YNLNENG
+687 
-694 INRYILNNH
+694 
-703 INHATITVNHVI
+703 NHALALTGYD
-715 PADTTDVYSE
+715 ASRLF
-725 TEDGKP
+725 
-731 NMVVVH
+731 
-737 ETANPND
+737 
-744 SIWGEINYEKAHY
+744 Y
-757 NNAFVHAFVDGD
+757 NNPWTGRKESMTYGEFYQHWNADKQRA
-769 QIIEIS
+769 IS
-775 PTDHEAWGAAYP
+775 Y
-787 ANGRAVQFEQV
+787 
-798 EVYGANNFAREL
+798 
-810 VNAAYYTAYKMNE
+810 
-823 YGMVPSLAQA
+823 
-833 NGTGTLWSHHNVT
+833 
-846 QYIANGKTDHTDPDG
+846 
-861 YWANRASRYF
+861 
-871 GTSYTMKDFFEL
+871 
-883 VKYEYSHL
+883 

>member
-1 LLINIK
+1 
-7 WLFCR
+7 
-12 ELWEKTMEIKKHYK
+12 MEIKKHYK

-52 TNVKADTP
+52 TNVKADTL

-78 AELASQEKA
+78 AELASQEKT

-129 VAYDSTTNTE
+129 VAYDSTTSAE
-139 LGRASVTENVARPD
+139 LGRTSVTENVARPD

-266 VEPAVRPDVAKAYSQ
+266 VEPTVRPDVAKAYSQ

-328 KKFAPAN
+328 QKFAPAN
-335 TSNQGS
+335 TSNQGN

-386 VTNVARPDVAKAYPT
+386 VTNVARPDVARAYPT

-411 ANFGT
+411 ANFGP
-416 VNLTPGHS
+416 VNLIPGHS

-454 TLDQQAS
+454 TLDQQAT
-461 YIDSFTK
+461 YVDSFTK
-468 TDNGYNVKGWMVS
+468 TDKGYNVKGWMVS

-496 DGSEIDRVHVD
+496 DGQEIARTKVE
-507 LTARPDVAKVYPS
+507 LTDRPDVAKVYPS
-520 IYNSQKSGFD
+520 IYNSQKSGF
-530 VNFKVDPAKANGT
+530 NGEFKVDPAKANGT

-621 GLGRDDVQNVYPYI
+621 GLGRNDVQNVYPYI

-644 VTMNIP
+644 IVIPTQENMLHKVVKIINRLTDDPAGNGNYIDIVSGPVSILSGAQTEGRKTTTYNDNGQIVAVYNDAEVISQLPELPTGCEITAVTMMLRYAGYDVNKVQLANIMPRSNNGDYGFVGNPFSPSGWWIFP
-650 TKMQGHLVRF
+650 TGIAPVVDRFVGHHEIMTGASMQRIQDKLKQGHLVVAWVANV
-660 IHRLTDD
+660 
-667 KNGNG
+667 NG
-672 NFIDLSSNPVLVNLQ
+672 FV
-687 YNLNENG
+687 
-694 INRYILNNH
+694 
-703 INHATITVNHVI
+703 NHALALTGYD
-715 PADTTDVYSE
+715 A
-725 TEDGKP
+725 GRLF
-731 NMVVVH
+731 
-737 ETANPND
+737 
-744 SIWGEINYEKAHY
+744 Y
-757 NNAFVHAFVDGD
+757 NNPWTGRKESMTYGEFYQHWNADRQRA
-769 QIIEIS
+769 IS
-775 PTDHEAWGAAYP
+775 Y
-787 ANGRAVQFEQV
+787 
-798 EVYGANNFAREL
+798 
-810 VNAAYYTAYKMNE
+810 
-823 YGMVPSLAQA
+823 
-833 NGTGTLWSHHNVT
+833 
-846 QYIANGKTDHTDPDG
+846 
-861 YWANRASRYF
+861 
-871 GTSYTMKDFFEL
+871 
-883 VKYEYSHL
+883 

>member
-1 LLINIK
+1 
-7 WLFCR
+7 
-12 ELWEKTMEIKKHYK
+12 MEIKKHYK

-52 TNVKADTP
+52 MNVKADTP
-60 ADNVP
+60 TDNVP
-65 VVKTTNPTTGDAN
+65 VVKTTNPTIGDAN
-78 AELASQEKA
+78 AELVSQEKA

-95 YGYLDAAQV
+95 SGYLDSAQV
-104 VNNNDLHVS
+104 VNNNDLRVS

-139 LGRASVTENVARPD
+139 LGRTSVTENVARPD

-162 NAKDSGYQATMNN
+162 NAKESGYQATMNN

-195 DAANGEGNHVDN
+195 DAANGEGNRVDN

-266 VEPAVRPDVAKAYSQ
+266 VEPTVRPDVAKAYSQ
-281 VINAKDS
+281 VINPKDS

-316 GEGNYV
+316 SEGNYV

-341 LDSFNLSNGQLIVSG
+341 LDSFNLSDGQLIVSG

-363 QVENNHYL
+363 QVENSHYL
-371 ILFDNTNKTQVKSIK
+371 ILFDNTNKAQVKSIK

-411 ANFGT
+411 ANFGP

-440 NGQSKT
+440 NGQSKI
-446 TDYWFNPV
+446 TDYWFSPI
-454 TLDQQAS
+454 TLDQRAS

-481 DQSINKPNAYLILLN
+481 DQSINKSNAYLILLN
-496 DGSEIDRVHVD
+496 DGQEIAKAKVE
-507 LTARPDVAKVYPS
+507 LTDRPDVAKVYPS
-520 IYNSQKSGFD
+520 IYNSQKSGF
-530 VNFKVDPAKANGT
+530 NGEFNVDPAKANGT

-550 AGDDAN
+550 AGNDAN

-621 GLGRDDVQNVYPYI
+621 GLGRNDVQNVYPYI

-660 IHRLTDD
+660 VHRLTDD
-667 KNGNG
+667 KDGNG

-687 YNLNENG
+687 YNLNANG

-715 PADTTDVYSE
+715 PSDTTDVYSE

-861 YWANRASRYF
+861 YWTNRASRYF

>member
-1 LLINIK
+1 
-7 WLFCR
+7 
-12 ELWEKTMEIKKHYK
+12 MEIKKHYK

-52 TNVKADTP
+52 MNVKADTP
-60 ADNVP
+60 TDNVP
-65 VVKTTNPTTGDAN
+65 VVKTTNPTIGDAN
-78 AELASQEKA
+78 AELVSQEKA

-95 YGYLDAAQV
+95 YGYLDSAQV
-104 VNNNDLHVS
+104 VNNNDLRVS

-139 LGRASVTENVARPD
+139 LGRTSVTENVARPD

-162 NAKDSGYQATMNN
+162 NAKESGYQATMNN

-195 DAANGEGNHVDN
+195 DAANGEGNRVDN

-266 VEPAVRPDVAKAYSQ
+266 VEPTVRPDVAKAYSQ

-328 KKFAPAN
+328 KKFASAN
-335 TSNQGS
+335 TSNQGN

-440 NGQSKT
+440 NGQSKI
-446 TDYWFNPV
+446 TDYWFSPI
-454 TLDQQAS
+454 TLDQRAS

-481 DQSINKPNAYLILLN
+481 DQSINKSNAYLILLN
-496 DGSEIDRVHVD
+496 DGQEIAKAKVE
-507 LTARPDVAKVYPS
+507 LTDRPDVAKVYPS
-520 IYNSQKSGFD
+520 IYNSQKSGF
-530 VNFKVDPAKANGT
+530 NGEFNVDPAKANGT

-556 KDFSDQ
+556 HNYSDQ

-593 QAANKPYEWLIVLD
+593 QAANKPYEWLIALD
-607 NNGQELYR
+607 ENGQELYR
-615 QEITDK
+615 QQITDK
-621 GLGRDDVQNVYPYI
+621 NITRNDVQRVYPYI
-635 EGANKSGFQ
+635 AGANQSGFQ
-644 VTMNIP
+644 ITINNPSQI
-650 TKMQGHLVRF
+650 QGHTVRF
-660 IHRLTDD
+660 IHRITDD
-667 KNGNG
+667 NNGNG
-672 NFIDLSSNPVLVNLQ
+672 NYVDVYSNPVFIFPGSQTVGRKTTT
-687 YNLNENG
+687 YDANG
-694 INRYILNNH
+694 QII
-703 INHATITVNHVI
+703 AV
-715 PADTTDVYSE
+715 
-725 TEDGKP
+725 
-731 NMVVVH
+731 
-737 ETANPND
+737 
-744 SIWGEINYEKAHY
+744 Y
-757 NNAFVHAFVDGD
+757 NNADVISQLPELPTGCEITAVTMMLQYAGYNVNKVQLANIMPRSNNGNYGFVGNPFSPSGWWIFPTGIAPVVDQYVGHHEIMTGASMQRIQDKLKEGHLVVVWVANMNAFVNHAL
-769 QIIEIS
+769 
-775 PTDHEAWGAAYP
+775 T
-787 ANGRAVQFEQV
+787 
-798 EVYGANNFAREL
+798 L
-810 VNAAYYTAYKMNE
+810 
-823 YGMVPSLAQA
+823 
-833 NGTGTLWSHHNVT
+833 TG
-846 QYIANGKTDHTDPDG
+846 YD
-861 YWANRASRYF
+861 ANRLYYNNPWTGRKESMTYGEFYQHWNADEQRAI
-871 GTSYTMKDFFEL
+871 SY
-883 VKYEYSHL
+883 

>member
-1 LLINIK
+1 
-7 WLFCR
+7 
-12 ELWEKTMEIKKHYK
+12 MEIKKHYK

-60 ADNVP
+60 TDNVP
-65 VVKTTNPTTGDAN
+65 VVKTTNPTTEDVN
-78 AELASQEKA
+78 AELANQEKA

-95 YGYLDAAQV
+95 YGYLDVAQV

-129 VAYDSTTNTE
+129 VAYDSTTNAE
-139 LGRASVTENVARPD
+139 LGRTSVTENVARPD

-328 KKFAPAN
+328 QKFAPAN

-386 VTNVARPDVAKAYPT
+386 VTNVARPDVVKAYPT
-401 VATAGQSGFN
+401 VATAVQSGFN

-416 VNLTPGHS
+416 VNLIPGHS

-461 YIDSFTK
+461 YVDSFTK
-468 TDNGYNVKGWMVS
+468 TDKGYNVKGWMVS

-496 DGSEIDRVHVD
+496 DGQEIARTKVE
-507 LTARPDVAKVYPS
+507 LTDRPDVAKVYPS
-520 IYNSQKSGFD
+520 IYNSQKSGF
-530 VNFKVDPAKANGT
+530 NGEFMVDPAKANGT

-556 KDFSDQ
+556 HNYSDQ

-575 NIHVTA
+575 NVHVTA
-581 SQVTL
+581 SQVSL
-586 SGWHASS
+586 SGWHAST
-593 QAANKPYEWLIVLD
+593 QAGNKPYEWLIVLD

-615 QEITDK
+615 QQITDK
-621 GLGRDDVQNVYPYI
+621 NITRNDVQNVYPYI

-644 VTMNIP
+644 IVIPTQENMLHKVVKIINRLTDDPAGNGNYIDIVSGPVSILSGAQTEGRKTTTYNDKGQIVAVYNDAEVISQLPELPTGCEITAVTMMLRYAGYNVNKIQLANEMPRSNNGDYGFVGNPFSPSGWWIFP
-650 TKMQGHLVRF
+650 TGIAPVVNKYVGHSDIMTGASMERIKDKLNQGHLVVAWVANV
-660 IHRLTDD
+660 
-667 KNGNG
+667 NG
-672 NFIDLSSNPVLVNLQ
+672 FV
-687 YNLNENG
+687 
-694 INRYILNNH
+694 
-703 INHATITVNHVI
+703 NHALALTGYD
-715 PADTTDVYSE
+715 ASRLF
-725 TEDGKP
+725 
-731 NMVVVH
+731 
-737 ETANPND
+737 
-744 SIWGEINYEKAHY
+744 Y
-757 NNAFVHAFVDGD
+757 NNPWTGRKESMTYGEFYQHWNADKQRA
-769 QIIEIS
+769 IS
-775 PTDHEAWGAAYP
+775 Y
-787 ANGRAVQFEQV
+787 
-798 EVYGANNFAREL
+798 
-810 VNAAYYTAYKMNE
+810 
-823 YGMVPSLAQA
+823 
-833 NGTGTLWSHHNVT
+833 
-846 QYIANGKTDHTDPDG
+846 
-861 YWANRASRYF
+861 
-871 GTSYTMKDFFEL
+871 
-883 VKYEYSHL
+883 

>member
-1 LLINIK
+1 MLINIK

-12 ELWEKTMEIKKHYK
+12 ELWEITMEIKKHYK

-60 ADNVP
+60 TDNVP

-104 VNNNDLHVS
+104 VSNNDLHVS

-139 LGRASVTENVARPD
+139 LGRTSVTENVARPD

-162 NAKDSGYQATMNN
+162 NAKDSGYQATMDN

-266 VEPAVRPDVAKAYSQ
+266 VEPTVRPDVAKAYSQ

-335 TSNQGS
+335 TSNQGN

-411 ANFGT
+411 ANFGP

-440 NGQSKT
+440 NGQSKI

-461 YIDSFTK
+461 YVDSFTK

-496 DGSEIDRVHVD
+496 DGQEIARTKVE
-507 LTARPDVAKVYPS
+507 LTDRPDVAKVYPS
-520 IYNSQKSGFD
+520 IYNSQKSGF
-530 VNFKVDPAKANGT
+530 NGEFKVNSAKANGT

-556 KDFSDQ
+556 KNFSDQ

-581 SQVTL
+581 SQVSL
-586 SGWHASS
+586 SGWHAST
-593 QAANKPYEWLIVLD
+593 QAGNKPYEWLIVLD

-621 GLGRDDVQNVYPYI
+621 GLGRNDVQNVYPYI

-644 VTMNIP
+644 IVIPTQENMLHKVVKIINRLTDDSAGNGNYIDIVSGPVSILSGAQTEGRKTTTYNDNGQIVAVYNDAEVISQLPELPTGCEITAVTMMLRYAGYDVNKVQLANIMPRSNNGDYGFVGNPFSPSGWWIFP
-650 TKMQGHLVRF
+650 TGIAPVVDRFVGHHEIMTGASMQRIQDKLKQGHLVVAWVANV
-660 IHRLTDD
+660 
-667 KNGNG
+667 NG
-672 NFIDLSSNPVLVNLQ
+672 FV
-687 YNLNENG
+687 
-694 INRYILNNH
+694 
-703 INHATITVNHVI
+703 NHALALTGYD
-715 PADTTDVYSE
+715 A
-725 TEDGKP
+725 GRLF
-731 NMVVVH
+731 
-737 ETANPND
+737 
-744 SIWGEINYEKAHY
+744 Y
-757 NNAFVHAFVDGD
+757 NNPWTGRKESMTYGEFYQHWNADRQRA
-769 QIIEIS
+769 IS
-775 PTDHEAWGAAYP
+775 Y
-787 ANGRAVQFEQV
+787 
-798 EVYGANNFAREL
+798 
-810 VNAAYYTAYKMNE
+810 
-823 YGMVPSLAQA
+823 
-833 NGTGTLWSHHNVT
+833 
-846 QYIANGKTDHTDPDG
+846 
-861 YWANRASRYF
+861 
-871 GTSYTMKDFFEL
+871 
-883 VKYEYSHL
+883 

>member
-1 LLINIK
+1 
-7 WLFCR
+7 
-12 ELWEKTMEIKKHYK
+12 MEIKKHYK

-52 TNVKADTP
+52 MNVKADTP
-60 ADNVP
+60 TDNVP

-95 YGYLDAAQV
+95 YGYLDSAQV

-121 AGKDNRYL
+121 ASKDNRYL

-139 LGRASVTENVARPD
+139 LGRTSVTENVARPD

-162 NAKDSGYQATMNN
+162 NAKESGYQATMNN

-195 DAANGEGNHVDN
+195 DAANGEGNHIDN

-219 AYLDNFGVKDNQ
+219 AYLDNFSVANNQ

-266 VEPAVRPDVAKAYSQ
+266 VEPTVRPDVAKAYSQ

-316 GEGNYV
+316 SEGNYV

-341 LDSFNLSNGQLIVSG
+341 LDSFNLSDGQLIVSG

-363 QVENNHYL
+363 QVENSHYL
-371 ILFDNTNKTQVKSIK
+371 ILFDNTNKAQVKSIK

-440 NGQSKT
+440 NGQSKI
-446 TDYWFNPV
+446 TDYWFSPI
-454 TLDQQAS
+454 TLDQRAS

-481 DQSINKPNAYLILLN
+481 DQSINKSNAYLILLN
-496 DGSEIDRVHVD
+496 DGQEIAKTKVE
-507 LTARPDVAKVYPS
+507 LTDRPDVAKVYPS
-520 IYNSQKSGFD
+520 IYNSQKSGF
-530 VNFKVDPAKANGT
+530 NGEFKVDPAKANGT

-550 AGDDAN
+550 AGNDAN

-621 GLGRDDVQNVYPYI
+621 GLGRNDVQNVYPYI

-660 IHRLTDD
+660 VHRLTDD
-667 KNGNG
+667 KDGNG

-687 YNLNENG
+687 YNLNANG

-715 PADTTDVYSE
+715 PSDTTDVYSE

-861 YWANRASRYF
+861 YWTNRASRYF

>member
-1 LLINIK
+1 
-7 WLFCR
+7 
-12 ELWEKTMEIKKHYK
+12 MEIKKHYK

-60 ADNVP
+60 TDNVP

-95 YGYLDAAQV
+95 YGYLDSAQV

-139 LGRASVTENVARPD
+139 LGRTSVTESVARPD

-195 DAANGEGNHVDN
+195 DAANGEGNRVDN

-254 DRTAGHE
+254 DHTAGHE

-266 VEPAVRPDVAKAYSQ
+266 VEPTVRLDVAKACSQ

-316 GEGNYV
+316 GDGNYV

-328 KKFAPAN
+328 QKFAPAN

-363 QVENNHYL
+363 QIENNHYL

-416 VNLTPGHS
+416 VNLISGHS

-461 YIDSFTK
+461 YVDSFTK
-468 TDNGYNVKGWMVS
+468 TDKGYNVKGWMVS

-496 DGSEIDRVHVD
+496 DGQEIARTKVE
-507 LTARPDVAKVYPS
+507 LTDRPDVAKVYPS
-520 IYNSQKSGFD
+520 IYNSQKSGF
-530 VNFKVDPAKANGT
+530 NGEFKVDPTKANGN
-543 LKVIMRF
+543 LKVIMQF

-562 YSQDYPTNAGNFD
+562 YSQNYPTNAGNFD

-581 SQVTL
+581 SQVNL
-586 SGWHASS
+586 SGWHAST
-593 QAANKPYEWLIVLD
+593 QAGNKPYEWLIVLD

-621 GLGRDDVQNVYPYI
+621 GLGRNDVQNVYPYI

-660 IHRLTDD
+660 VHRLTDD
-667 KNGNG
+667 KDGNG
-672 NFIDLSSNPVLVNLQ
+672 NFIDLSSNPVLVNLE
-687 YNLNENG
+687 YNLNANG

-715 PADTTDVYSE
+715 PSDTTDVYSE

-823 YGMVPSLAQA
+823 YGMVPSLAQV

-861 YWANRASRYF
+861 YWTNRASRYF

>member
-1 LLINIK
+1 
-7 WLFCR
+7 
-12 ELWEKTMEIKKHYK
+12 MEIKKHYK

-52 TNVKADTP
+52 TNVKADTL

-78 AELASQEKA
+78 AELASQEKT

-129 VAYDSTTNTE
+129 VAYDSTTSAE
-139 LGRASVTENVARPD
+139 LGRTSVTENVARPD

-231 LQVSGW
+231 LQVTGW

-266 VEPAVRPDVAKAYSQ
+266 VEPTIRLDVAKAYSQ

-328 KKFAPAN
+328 QKFAPAN

-341 LDSFNLSNGQLIVSG
+341 LDSFNLSNGQLTVTG

-386 VTNVARPDVAKAYPT
+386 VTNVARPDVARAYPT

-411 ANFGT
+411 ANFGP

-454 TLDQQAS
+454 TLDQQAT
-461 YIDSFTK
+461 YVDSFTK
-468 TDNGYNVKGWMVS
+468 TDKGYNVKGWMVS

-496 DGSEIDRVHVD
+496 DGQEIARTKVE
-507 LTARPDVAKVYPS
+507 LTDRPDVAKVYPS
-520 IYNSQKSGFD
+520 IYNSQKSGF
-530 VNFKVDPAKANGT
+530 NGEFKVDSAKANGT

-581 SQVTL
+581 SQVSL
-586 SGWHASS
+586 SGWHAST
-593 QAANKPYEWLIVLD
+593 QAGNKPYEWLIVLD

-621 GLGRDDVQNVYPYI
+621 NISRNDVQNVYPYI

-644 VTMNIP
+644 IVIPTQENMLHKVVKIINRLTDDPAGNGNYIDIVSGPVSILSGAQTEGRKTTTYNDNGQIVAVYNDAEVISQLPELPTGCEITAVTMMLRYAGYDVNKVQLANIMPRSNNGDYGFVGNPFSPSGWWIFP
-650 TKMQGHLVRF
+650 TGIAPVVDRFVGHHEIMTGASMQRIQDKLKQGHLVVAWVANV
-660 IHRLTDD
+660 
-667 KNGNG
+667 NG
-672 NFIDLSSNPVLVNLQ
+672 FV
-687 YNLNENG
+687 
-694 INRYILNNH
+694 
-703 INHATITVNHVI
+703 NHALALTGYD
-715 PADTTDVYSE
+715 A
-725 TEDGKP
+725 GRLF
-731 NMVVVH
+731 
-737 ETANPND
+737 
-744 SIWGEINYEKAHY
+744 Y
-757 NNAFVHAFVDGD
+757 NNPWTGRKESMTYGEFYQHWNADRQRA
-769 QIIEIS
+769 IS
-775 PTDHEAWGAAYP
+775 Y
-787 ANGRAVQFEQV
+787 
-798 EVYGANNFAREL
+798 
-810 VNAAYYTAYKMNE
+810 
-823 YGMVPSLAQA
+823 
-833 NGTGTLWSHHNVT
+833 
-846 QYIANGKTDHTDPDG
+846 
-861 YWANRASRYF
+861 
-871 GTSYTMKDFFEL
+871 
-883 VKYEYSHL
+883 

>member
-1 LLINIK
+1 MLINIK

-12 ELWEKTMEIKKHYK
+12 ELWEITMEIKKHYK

-52 TNVKADTP
+52 TNVKADTS

-65 VVKTTNPTTGDAN
+65 VVKTTNPTTGDVN

-95 YGYLDAAQV
+95 YGYLDVAQV

-139 LGRASVTENVARPD
+139 LGRTSVTENVARPD

-162 NAKDSGYQATMNN
+162 NAKDSGYQTIMNN
-175 LDWSKVKSV
+175 LDWNKVKSV
-184 DDQIH
+184 DDQIQ

-195 DAANGEGNHVDN
+195 DAANGEGNRVDN

-266 VEPAVRPDVAKAYSQ
+266 VEPTVRPDVAKAYSQ

-288 GFNTAFSLAGIDLNH
+288 GFNTAFSLASIDLNH

-386 VTNVARPDVAKAYPT
+386 VTNVARLDVAKAYPT

-416 VNLTPGHS
+416 VNLISGHS

-446 TDYWFNPV
+446 TEYWFSPV

-461 YIDSFTK
+461 YVDSFTK
-468 TDNGYNVKGWMVS
+468 ADNGYNVKGWMVS

-496 DGSEIDRVHVD
+496 DGQEIARTKVE
-507 LTARPDVAKVYPS
+507 LTDRPDVAKVYPS
-520 IYNSQKSGFD
+520 IYNSQKSGF
-530 VNFKVDPAKANGT
+530 NGEFKVDPAKANGT

-556 KDFSDQ
+556 QNYSDQ

-644 VTMNIP
+644 IVIPTQENMLHKVVKIINRLTDDPAGNGNYIDIVSGPVSILSGAQTEGRKTTTYNDNGQIVAVYNDAEVISQLPELPTGCEITAVTMMLRYAGYDVNKVQLANIMPRSNNGDYGFVGNPFSPSGWWIFP
-650 TKMQGHLVRF
+650 TGIAPVVDRFVGHHEIMTGASMQRIQDKLKQGHLVVAWVANV
-660 IHRLTDD
+660 
-667 KNGNG
+667 NG
-672 NFIDLSSNPVLVNLQ
+672 FV
-687 YNLNENG
+687 
-694 INRYILNNH
+694 
-703 INHATITVNHVI
+703 NHALALTGYD
-715 PADTTDVYSE
+715 ASRLF
-725 TEDGKP
+725 
-731 NMVVVH
+731 
-737 ETANPND
+737 
-744 SIWGEINYEKAHY
+744 Y
-757 NNAFVHAFVDGD
+757 NNPWTGRKESMTYGEFYQHWNADKQRA
-769 QIIEIS
+769 IS
-775 PTDHEAWGAAYP
+775 Y
-787 ANGRAVQFEQV
+787 
-798 EVYGANNFAREL
+798 
-810 VNAAYYTAYKMNE
+810 
-823 YGMVPSLAQA
+823 
-833 NGTGTLWSHHNVT
+833 
-846 QYIANGKTDHTDPDG
+846 
-861 YWANRASRYF
+861 
-871 GTSYTMKDFFEL
+871 
-883 VKYEYSHL
+883 

>member
-1 LLINIK
+1 MVSLIVIF
-7 WLFCR
+7 LTYR
-12 ELWEKTMEIKKHYK
+12 EITMEIKKHYK

-52 TNVKADTP
+52 MNVKADTP
-60 ADNVP
+60 TDNVP
-65 VVKTTNPTTGDAN
+65 VVKTTNPTIGDAN
-78 AELASQEKA
+78 AELVSQEKA

-95 YGYLDAAQV
+95 YGYLDSAQV
-104 VNNNDLHVS
+104 VNNNDLRVS

-139 LGRASVTENVARPD
+139 LGRTSVTENVARPD

-162 NAKDSGYQATMNN
+162 NAKESGYQATMNN

-195 DAANGEGNHVDN
+195 DAANGEGNRVDN

-266 VEPAVRPDVAKAYSQ
+266 VEPTVRLDVAKACSQ

-316 GEGNYV
+316 SEGNYV

-341 LDSFNLSNGQLIVSG
+341 LDSFNLSDGQLIVSG

-363 QVENNHYL
+363 QVENSHYL
-371 ILFDNTNKTQVKSIK
+371 ILFDNTNKAQVKSIK

-440 NGQSKT
+440 NGQSKI
-446 TDYWFNPV
+446 TDYWFSPI

-461 YIDSFTK
+461 YVDSFTK
-468 TDNGYNVKGWMVS
+468 TAKGYNVKGWMVS
-481 DQSINKPNAYLILLN
+481 DQSINKSNAYLILLN
-496 DGSEIDRVHVD
+496 DGQEIAKTKVE
-507 LTARPDVAKVYPS
+507 LTDRPDVAKVYPS
-520 IYNSQKSGFD
+520 IYNSQKSGF
-530 VNFKVDPAKANGT
+530 NGEFNVDPAKANGT
-543 LKVIMRF
+543 LKVIIRF
-550 AGDDAN
+550 AGNDAN

-575 NIHVTA
+575 NVHVTA

-621 GLGRDDVQNVYPYI
+621 GLGRNDVQNVYPYI

-660 IHRLTDD
+660 VHRLTDD
-667 KNGNG
+667 KDGNG

-687 YNLNENG
+687 YNLNANG

-715 PADTTDVYSE
+715 PSDTTDVYSE

-861 YWANRASRYF
+861 YWTNRASRYF

>member
-1 LLINIK
+1 
-7 WLFCR
+7 
-12 ELWEKTMEIKKHYK
+12 MEIKKHYK

-52 TNVKADTP
+52 TNVKADTS

-65 VVKTTNPTTGDAN
+65 VVKTTNPTTGDVN

-95 YGYLDAAQV
+95 YGYLDVAQV

-139 LGRASVTENVARPD
+139 LGRTSVTENVARPD

-266 VEPAVRPDVAKAYSQ
+266 VEPTVRPDVAKAYSQ

-386 VTNVARPDVAKAYPT
+386 VTNVARLDVAKAYPT

-416 VNLTPGHS
+416 VNLISGHS

-446 TDYWFNPV
+446 TDYWFSPV

-461 YIDSFTK
+461 YVDSFTK
-468 TDNGYNVKGWMVS
+468 ADNGYNVKGWMVS

-496 DGSEIDRVHVD
+496 DGQEIARTKVE
-507 LTARPDVAKVYPS
+507 LTDRPDVAKVYPS
-520 IYNSQKSGFD
+520 IYNSQKSGF
-530 VNFKVDPAKANGT
+530 NGEFKVDPAKANGT

-556 KDFSDQ
+556 QNYSDQ

-644 VTMNIP
+644 IVIPTQENMLHKVVKIINRLTDDPAGNGNYIDIVSGPVSILSGAQTEGRKTTTYNDNGQIVAVYNDAEVISQLPELPTGCEITAVTMMLRYAGYDVNKVQLANIMPRSNNGDYGFVGNPFSPSGWWIFP
-650 TKMQGHLVRF
+650 TGIAPVVDRFVGHHEIMTGASMQRIQDKLKQGHLVVAWVANV
-660 IHRLTDD
+660 
-667 KNGNG
+667 NG
-672 NFIDLSSNPVLVNLQ
+672 FV
-687 YNLNENG
+687 
-694 INRYILNNH
+694 
-703 INHATITVNHVI
+703 NHALALTGYD
-715 PADTTDVYSE
+715 ASRLF
-725 TEDGKP
+725 
-731 NMVVVH
+731 
-737 ETANPND
+737 
-744 SIWGEINYEKAHY
+744 Y
-757 NNAFVHAFVDGD
+757 NNPWTGRKESMTYGEFYQHWNADKQRA
-769 QIIEIS
+769 IS
-775 PTDHEAWGAAYP
+775 Y
-787 ANGRAVQFEQV
+787 
-798 EVYGANNFAREL
+798 
-810 VNAAYYTAYKMNE
+810 
-823 YGMVPSLAQA
+823 
-833 NGTGTLWSHHNVT
+833 
-846 QYIANGKTDHTDPDG
+846 
-861 YWANRASRYF
+861 
-871 GTSYTMKDFFEL
+871 
-883 VKYEYSHL
+883 

>member
-1 LLINIK
+1 
-7 WLFCR
+7 
-12 ELWEKTMEIKKHYK
+12 MEIKKRYK

-60 ADNVP
+60 TDNVP
-65 VVKTTNPTTGDAN
+65 VVKTTKPTTGDAN

-139 LGRASVTENVARPD
+139 LGRTSVTENVARPD

-162 NAKDSGYQATMNN
+162 NAKDSGYQTIMNN
-175 LDWSKVKSV
+175 LDWNKVKSV
-184 DDQIH
+184 DDQIQ

-245 KANHYVILY
+245 KANYYVILY

-266 VEPAVRPDVAKAYSQ
+266 VEPTVRPDVAKAYSQ

-335 TSNQGS
+335 TSNQGN

-411 ANFGT
+411 ANFGP
-416 VNLTPGHS
+416 VDLTPGHS

-461 YIDSFTK
+461 CVDSFTK
-468 TDNGYNVKGWMVS
+468 TDKGYNVKGWMVS

-496 DGSEIDRVHVD
+496 DGQEIARTKVE
-507 LTARPDVAKVYPS
+507 LTDRPDVAKVYPS
-520 IYNSQKSGFD
+520 IYNSQKSGF
-530 VNFKVDPAKANGT
+530 NGEFMVDPAKANGT

-556 KDFSDQ
+556 KNFSDQ

-575 NIHVTA
+575 NVHVTA
-581 SQVTL
+581 SQVSL
-586 SGWHASS
+586 SGWHAST
-593 QAANKPYEWLIVLD
+593 QAGNKPYEWLIVLD

-621 GLGRDDVQNVYPYI
+621 GLGRNDVQNVYPYI

-644 VTMNIP
+644 IVIPTQENMLHKVVKIINRLTDDSAGNGNYIDIVSGPVSILSGAQTEGRKTTTYNDNGQIVAVYNDAEVISQLPELPTGCEITAVTMMLRYAGYDVNKVQLANIMPRSNNGDYGFVGNPFSPSGWWIFP
-650 TKMQGHLVRF
+650 TGIAPVVDRFVGHHEIMTGASMQRIQDKLKQGHLVVAWVANV
-660 IHRLTDD
+660 
-667 KNGNG
+667 NG
-672 NFIDLSSNPVLVNLQ
+672 FV
-687 YNLNENG
+687 
-694 INRYILNNH
+694 
-703 INHATITVNHVI
+703 NHALALTGYDAGRLFYNNPWTGRKESM
-715 PADTTDVYSE
+715 TYSE
-725 TEDGKP
+725 FYQ
-731 NMVVVH
+731 H
-737 ETANPND
+737 
-744 SIWGEINYEKAHY
+744 W
-757 NNAFVHAFVDGD
+757 NADRQRA
-769 QIIEIS
+769 IS
-775 PTDHEAWGAAYP
+775 Y
-787 ANGRAVQFEQV
+787 
-798 EVYGANNFAREL
+798 
-810 VNAAYYTAYKMNE
+810 
-823 YGMVPSLAQA
+823 
-833 NGTGTLWSHHNVT
+833 
-846 QYIANGKTDHTDPDG
+846 
-861 YWANRASRYF
+861 
-871 GTSYTMKDFFEL
+871 
-883 VKYEYSHL
+883 

>member
-1 LLINIK
+1 
-7 WLFCR
+7 
-12 ELWEKTMEIKKHYK
+12 MEIKKHYK

-52 TNVKADTP
+52 MNVKADTP
-60 ADNVP
+60 TDNVP
-65 VVKTTNPTTGDAN
+65 VVKTTNPTIGDAN
-78 AELASQEKA
+78 AELVSQEKA

-95 YGYLDAAQV
+95 YGYLDSAQV
-104 VNNNDLHVS
+104 VNNNDLRVS

-139 LGRASVTENVARPD
+139 LGRTSVTENVARPD

-162 NAKDSGYQATMNN
+162 NAKESGYQATMNN

-195 DAANGEGNHVDN
+195 DAANGEGNRVDN

-266 VEPAVRPDVAKAYSQ
+266 VEPTVRPDVAKAYSQ
-281 VINAKDS
+281 VINPKDS

-316 GEGNYV
+316 SEGNYV

-341 LDSFNLSNGQLIVSG
+341 LDSFNLSDGQLIVSG

-363 QVENNHYL
+363 QVENSHYL
-371 ILFDNTNKTQVKSIK
+371 ILFDNTNKAQVKSIK

-440 NGQSKT
+440 NGQSKI
-446 TDYWFNPV
+446 TDYWFSPI
-454 TLDQQAS
+454 TLDQRAS

-481 DQSINKPNAYLILLN
+481 DQSINKSNAYLILLN
-496 DGSEIDRVHVD
+496 DGQEIAKAKVE
-507 LTARPDVAKVYPS
+507 LTDRPDVAKVYPS
-520 IYNSQKSGFD
+520 IYNSQKSGF
-530 VNFKVDPAKANGT
+530 NGEFNVDPAKANGT
-543 LKVIMRF
+543 LKVIIRF
-550 AGDDAN
+550 AGNDAN

-621 GLGRDDVQNVYPYI
+621 GLGRNDVQNVYPYI

-660 IHRLTDD
+660 VHRLTDD
-667 KNGNG
+667 KDGNG

-687 YNLNENG
+687 YNLNANG

-715 PADTTDVYSE
+715 PSDTTDVYSE

-861 YWANRASRYF
+861 YWTNRASRYF

>member
-1 LLINIK
+1 
-7 WLFCR
+7 
-12 ELWEKTMEIKKHYK
+12 MEIKKHYK

-65 VVKTTNPTTGDAN
+65 VVKITNPTTGDAN
-78 AELASQEKA
+78 AELANQEKA

-95 YGYLDAAQV
+95 YGYLDVAQV

-139 LGRASVTENVARPD
+139 LGRTSVTENVARPD

-162 NAKDSGYQATMNN
+162 NAKDSGYQATMSN

-328 KKFAPAN
+328 QKFAPAN

-386 VTNVARPDVAKAYPT
+386 VTNVARPDVVKAYPT

-416 VNLTPGHS
+416 VNLIPGHS

-468 TDNGYNVKGWMVS
+468 TDNGYHVKGWMVS

-496 DGSEIDRVHVD
+496 DGQEIARTKVE
-507 LTARPDVAKVYPS
+507 LTDRPDVAKVYPS
-520 IYNSQKSGFD
+520 IYNSQKSGF
-530 VNFKVDPAKANGT
+530 NGEFMVDPAKANGT

-556 KDFSDQ
+556 QNYSDQ

-621 GLGRDDVQNVYPYI
+621 SLGRNDVQNVYPYI

-644 VTMNIP
+644 IVIPIQENMLHKVVKIINRLTDDPAGNGNYIDIVSGPVSILSGAQTEGRKTTTYNDNGQIVAVYNDAEIISQLPELPTGCEITAVTMMLRYAGYDVNKVQLANIMPRSNNGDYGFVGNPFSPSGWWIFP
-650 TKMQGHLVRF
+650 TGIAPVVDRFVGHHEIMTGASMQRIQDKLKQGHLVVAWVANV
-660 IHRLTDD
+660 
-667 KNGNG
+667 NG
-672 NFIDLSSNPVLVNLQ
+672 FV
-687 YNLNENG
+687 
-694 INRYILNNH
+694 
-703 INHATITVNHVI
+703 NHALALTGYD
-715 PADTTDVYSE
+715 ASRLF
-725 TEDGKP
+725 
-731 NMVVVH
+731 
-737 ETANPND
+737 
-744 SIWGEINYEKAHY
+744 Y
-757 NNAFVHAFVDGD
+757 NNPWTGRKESMTYGEFYQHWNTDKQRA
-769 QIIEIS
+769 IS
-775 PTDHEAWGAAYP
+775 Y
-787 ANGRAVQFEQV
+787 
-798 EVYGANNFAREL
+798 
-810 VNAAYYTAYKMNE
+810 
-823 YGMVPSLAQA
+823 
-833 NGTGTLWSHHNVT
+833 
-846 QYIANGKTDHTDPDG
+846 
-861 YWANRASRYF
+861 
-871 GTSYTMKDFFEL
+871 
-883 VKYEYSHL
+883 

>member
-1 LLINIK
+1 
-7 WLFCR
+7 
-12 ELWEKTMEIKKHYK
+12 MEIKKHYK

-60 ADNVP
+60 TDNVP

-104 VNNNDLHVS
+104 VSNNDLHVS

-139 LGRASVTENVARPD
+139 LGRTSVTENVARPD

-162 NAKDSGYQATMNN
+162 NAKDSGYQATMDN

-195 DAANGEGNHVDN
+195 DAATGEGDHVDN

-219 AYLDNFGVKDNQ
+219 AYLDNFSVANNQ

-266 VEPAVRPDVAKAYSQ
+266 VEPTVRPDVAKAYSQ

-335 TSNQGS
+335 TSNQGN

-411 ANFGT
+411 ANFGP

-440 NGQSKT
+440 NGQSKI

-461 YIDSFTK
+461 YVDSFTK

-496 DGSEIDRVHVD
+496 DGQEIARTKVE
-507 LTARPDVAKVYPS
+507 LTDRPDVAKVYPS
-520 IYNSQKSGFD
+520 IYNSQKSGF
-530 VNFKVDPAKANGT
+530 NGEFKVDPTKVNGT

-556 KDFSDQ
+556 KNFSDQ

-581 SQVTL
+581 SQVSL
-586 SGWHASS
+586 SGWHAST
-593 QAANKPYEWLIVLD
+593 QAGNKPYEWLIVLD

-621 GLGRDDVQNVYPYI
+621 GLGRNDVQNVYPYI

-644 VTMNIP
+644 IVIPTQENMLHKVVKIINRLTDDSAGNGNYIDIVSGPVSILSGAQTEGRKTTTYNDNGQIVAVYNDAEVISQLPELPTGCEITAVTMMLRYAGYDVNKVQLANIMPRSNNGDYGFVGNPFSPSGWWIFP
-650 TKMQGHLVRF
+650 TGIAPVVDRFVGHHEIMTGASMQRIQDKLKQGHLVVAWVANV
-660 IHRLTDD
+660 
-667 KNGNG
+667 NG
-672 NFIDLSSNPVLVNLQ
+672 FV
-687 YNLNENG
+687 
-694 INRYILNNH
+694 
-703 INHATITVNHVI
+703 NHALALTGYD
-715 PADTTDVYSE
+715 A
-725 TEDGKP
+725 GRLF
-731 NMVVVH
+731 
-737 ETANPND
+737 
-744 SIWGEINYEKAHY
+744 Y
-757 NNAFVHAFVDGD
+757 NNPWTGRKESMTYGEFYQHWNADRQRA
-769 QIIEIS
+769 IS
-775 PTDHEAWGAAYP
+775 Y
-787 ANGRAVQFEQV
+787 
-798 EVYGANNFAREL
+798 
-810 VNAAYYTAYKMNE
+810 
-823 YGMVPSLAQA
+823 
-833 NGTGTLWSHHNVT
+833 
-846 QYIANGKTDHTDPDG
+846 
-861 YWANRASRYF
+861 
-871 GTSYTMKDFFEL
+871 
-883 VKYEYSHL
+883 

>member
-1 LLINIK
+1 
-7 WLFCR
+7 
-12 ELWEKTMEIKKHYK
+12 MEIKKHYK

-60 ADNVP
+60 TDNVP

-139 LGRASVTENVARPD
+139 LGRTSVTENVARPD

-162 NAKDSGYQATMNN
+162 NAKDSGYQATMDN

-245 KANHYVILY
+245 KTTHYVILY

-266 VEPAVRPDVAKAYSQ
+266 VEPTVRPDVAKAYSQ

-335 TSNQGS
+335 TSNQGN

-411 ANFGT
+411 ANFGP

-440 NGQSKT
+440 NGQSKI

-461 YIDSFTK
+461 YVDSFTK

-496 DGSEIDRVHVD
+496 DGQEIARTKVE
-507 LTARPDVAKVYPS
+507 LTDRPDVAKVYPS
-520 IYNSQKSGFD
+520 IYNSQKSGF
-530 VNFKVDPAKANGT
+530 NGEFKVNSAKANGT

-556 KDFSDQ
+556 KNFSDQ

-581 SQVTL
+581 SQVSL
-586 SGWHASS
+586 SGWHAST
-593 QAANKPYEWLIVLD
+593 QAGNKPYEWLIVLD

-621 GLGRDDVQNVYPYI
+621 GLGRNDVQNVYPYI

-644 VTMNIP
+644 IVIPTQENMLHKVVKIINRLTDDSAGNGNYIDIVSGPVSILSGAQTEGRKTTTYNDNGQIVAVYNDAEVISQLPELPTGCEITAVTMMLRYAGYDVNKVQLANIMPRSNNGDYGFVGNPFSPSGWWIFP
-650 TKMQGHLVRF
+650 TGIAPVVDRFVGHHEIMTGASMQRIQDKLKQGHLVVAWVANV
-660 IHRLTDD
+660 
-667 KNGNG
+667 NG
-672 NFIDLSSNPVLVNLQ
+672 FV
-687 YNLNENG
+687 
-694 INRYILNNH
+694 
-703 INHATITVNHVI
+703 NHALALTGYD
-715 PADTTDVYSE
+715 A
-725 TEDGKP
+725 GRLF
-731 NMVVVH
+731 
-737 ETANPND
+737 
-744 SIWGEINYEKAHY
+744 Y
-757 NNAFVHAFVDGD
+757 NNPWTGRKESMTYGEFYQHWNADRQRA
-769 QIIEIS
+769 IS
-775 PTDHEAWGAAYP
+775 Y
-787 ANGRAVQFEQV
+787 
-798 EVYGANNFAREL
+798 
-810 VNAAYYTAYKMNE
+810 
-823 YGMVPSLAQA
+823 
-833 NGTGTLWSHHNVT
+833 
-846 QYIANGKTDHTDPDG
+846 
-861 YWANRASRYF
+861 
-871 GTSYTMKDFFEL
+871 
-883 VKYEYSHL
+883 

>member
-1 LLINIK
+1 MLINIK

-12 ELWEKTMEIKKHYK
+12 ELWEITMEIKKHYK

-52 TNVKADTP
+52 TNVKADTS

-65 VVKTTNPTTGDAN
+65 VVKTTNPTTGDVN

-95 YGYLDAAQV
+95 YGYLDVAQV

-139 LGRASVTENVARPD
+139 LGRTSVTENVARPD

-195 DAANGEGNHVDN
+195 DAANGEGNRVDN

-266 VEPAVRPDVAKAYSQ
+266 VEPTVRPDVAKAYSQ

-288 GFNTAFSLAGIDLNH
+288 GFNTAFSLASIDLNH

-386 VTNVARPDVAKAYPT
+386 VTNVARLDVAKAYPT

-416 VNLTPGHS
+416 VNLISGHS

-446 TDYWFNPV
+446 TDYWFSPV

-461 YIDSFTK
+461 YVDSFTK
-468 TDNGYNVKGWMVS
+468 ADNGYNVKGWMVS

-496 DGSEIDRVHVD
+496 DGQEIARTKVE
-507 LTARPDVAKVYPS
+507 LTDRPDVAKVYPS
-520 IYNSQKSGFD
+520 IYNSQKSGF
-530 VNFKVDPAKANGT
+530 NGEFKVDPAKANGT

-556 KDFSDQ
+556 QNYSDQ

-644 VTMNIP
+644 IVIPTQENMLHKVVKIINRLTDDPAGNGNYIDIVSGPVSILSGAQTEGRKTTTYNDNGQIVAVYNDAEVISQLPELPTGCEITAVTMMLRYAGYDVNKVQLANIMPRSNNGDYGFVGNPFSPSGWWIFP
-650 TKMQGHLVRF
+650 TGIAPVVDRFVGHHEIMTGASMQRIQDKLKQGHLVVAWVANV
-660 IHRLTDD
+660 
-667 KNGNG
+667 NG
-672 NFIDLSSNPVLVNLQ
+672 FV
-687 YNLNENG
+687 
-694 INRYILNNH
+694 
-703 INHATITVNHVI
+703 NHALALTGYD
-715 PADTTDVYSE
+715 ASRLF
-725 TEDGKP
+725 
-731 NMVVVH
+731 
-737 ETANPND
+737 
-744 SIWGEINYEKAHY
+744 Y
-757 NNAFVHAFVDGD
+757 NNPWTGRKESMTYGEFYQHWNADKQRA
-769 QIIEIS
+769 IS
-775 PTDHEAWGAAYP
+775 Y
-787 ANGRAVQFEQV
+787 
-798 EVYGANNFAREL
+798 
-810 VNAAYYTAYKMNE
+810 
-823 YGMVPSLAQA
+823 
-833 NGTGTLWSHHNVT
+833 
-846 QYIANGKTDHTDPDG
+846 
-861 YWANRASRYF
+861 
-871 GTSYTMKDFFEL
+871 
-883 VKYEYSHL
+883 